1 MVAKSYQGLKE
12 LSEPFEKNGKM
23 YITIETKSGLSKMVR
38 WYSEREYAK
47 MYPDE
52 KEFEV
57 DIRKFSNTN
66 LEDLQKEIDKCI
78 LLCANCHREEHNP
91 FLTIDNIPEII
102 KIAEDKKSFS
112 NQDKYGSVCPVCGK
126 RFPKSTGK
134 IYCSDECRN
143 SVRYTS
149 YPTIEEVEERYNEL
163 GTWDKVAES
172 FGLTRK
178 IIQGIRKRA
187 LQGPPYVFLT
197 KI

>member
-1 MVAKSYQGLKE
+1 MNPNNYENQKLRGLKRKYE
-12 LSEPFEKNGKM
+12 AVLARGGKCERCGYDKN
-23 YITIETKSGLSKMVR
+23 ISALDFHHIN
-38 WYSEREYAK
+38 
-47 MYPDE
+47 PDE
-52 KEFEV
+52 KKFEI

-91 FLTIDNIPEII
+91 SLTMDNIPDII

-134 IYCSDECRN
+134 IYCSDECRD
-143 SVRYTS
+143 SVRYAN
-149 YPTIEEVEERYNEL
+149 YPNIEEVEQKYEEL
-163 GTWDKVAES
+163 HNWEKVAES

-178 IIQGIRKRA
+178 VIQGIRKRA
-187 LQGPPYVFLT
+187 GKL
-197 KI
+197 